1 MADQVRQQKFGTT
14 RQNNIKRLVKTLRN
28 HWRQGNVST
37 TRNFRNIR
45 FYSNNPLYKND
56 PDLKRLCVLLTKD
69 LPANIRDKIKNT
81 RLYLRYHSG
90 GESSYALLQRLHRNL
105 ISSPREGEAFLQFLY
120 YIDTPK
126 IGSVNA
132 PPNQRGSLI
141 LNPNSNKVYTFIPE
155 KGRIVFFNPAV
166 TYHEVSAPVGN
177 LAGNVNR
184 NMIIGFLFKHTTNPT
199 PVNVQNKVNSP
210 RAAAVRALAA
220 ASRNG
225 VPILSTRRPATKTP
239 GIRKK
244 PTSQR
249 IRTTASRAAS
259 QRLQTARASMLTN
272 MGFNASPM
280 NLNNS
285 RASPTATR
293 PRNNSPGASH

>member
-1 MADQVRQQKFGTT
+1 MADQVRQQKFTT
-14 RQNNIKRLVKTLRN
+14 IRQNAIKHLVKTLRN
-28 HWRQGNVST
+28 RWREGNIRT
-37 TRNFRNIR
+37 TGNFRNFR

-69 LPANIRDKIKNT
+69 LPTNIRDKIKNT
-81 RLYLRYHSG
+81 RLYIRYHSG
-90 GESSYALLQRLHRNL
+90 GYAHNYALLQKLHRNL

-126 IGSVNA
+126 IGNVNA
-132 PPNQRGSLI
+132 PINQRGSLI

-155 KGRIVFFNPAV
+155 KGRIVFFNPSV
-166 TYHEVSAPVGN
+166 TYHEVSPPI
-177 LAGNVNR
+177 GNVNR

-199 PVNVQNKVNSP
+199 PVNTQNRANSP

-220 ASRNG
+220 SSRNG

-249 IRTTASRAAS
+249 LRTTASKAAS

-272 MGFNASPM
+272 LGFNASPM

-285 RASPTATR
+285 RASPAATR
-293 PRNNSPGASH
+293 RRNNSPGATH

>member
-14 RQNNIKRLVKTLRN
+14 RQNKIKRLVKTLRN
-28 HWRQGNVST
+28 HWREGNVRS
-37 TRNFRNIR
+37 TRNFRNIK

-56 PDLKRLCVLLTKD
+56 PDLKSLCNLLTKN
-69 LPANIRDKIKNT
+69 LPANIRDKVKNT

-90 GESSYALLQRLHRNL
+90 GESAYALQQRLHRNM
-105 ISSPREGEAFLQFLY
+105 ISSPREGEAFMQFLY

-126 IGSVNA
+126 IGTVNA
-132 PPNQRGSLI
+132 PPNQRGALI

-166 TYHEVSAPVGN
+166 TWHEVSAPVGN
-177 LAGNVNR
+177 FTGNVNR
-184 NMIIGFLFKHTTNPT
+184 NMILGFLFKHTTNQT
-199 PVNVQNKVNSP
+199 PVNTQNRANSP
-210 RAAAVRALAA
+210 RAAAVRSLAA
-220 ASRNG
+220 ASRNK
-225 VPILSTRRPATKTP
+225 VPILSRGRPVTKTP
-239 GIRKK
+239 SIRKN

-280 NLNNS
+280 NLNKP
-285 RASPTATR
+285 RVSPTTNR

>member
-1 MADQVRQQKFGTT
+1 MADQVRQQKFTT
-14 RQNNIKRLVKTLRN
+14 IRQNNIKRLVKTLRN

-155 KGRIVFFNPAV
+155 QGRIVFFNPAV

-199 PVNVQNKVNSP
+199 PVNTQNRANSP

-220 ASRNG
+220 ASRNE
-225 VPILSTRRPATKTP
+225 ILHILQRRRAATSKITRTRKRPS
-239 GIRKK
+239 I
-244 PTSQR
+244 SQR
-249 IRTTASRAAS
+249 LKNARAAS
-259 QRLQTARASMLTN
+259 VAA
-272 MGFNASPM
+272 
-280 NLNNS
+280 
-285 RASPTATR
+285 ATR
-293 PRNNSPGASH
+293 RRNNMNTNNMNTSSPGATRRRNNSPGASH